1 MITLE
6 SPLTLQKQG
15 LKIPDFCG
23 NTLMLT
29 VSEKWIKE
37 AKTNEQLG
45 LENRKKRSIT
55 SGKNDIGKLSSND
68 NNIVKNESLN
78 SIANGKMA
86 IAENGFQWNGA
97 HVLSAPP
104 VTDSL
109 YANKQKDEIGFIFC
123 SLNGKRHLSE
133 FKRILKPRNTCFE

>member
-1 MITLE
+1 
-6 SPLTLQKQG
+6 
-15 LKIPDFCG
+15 
-23 NTLMLT
+23 MLT

-55 SGKNDIGKLSSND
+55 SGKNDIGKFSSND

-78 SIANGKMA
+78 SIANGEMA
-86 IAENGFQWNGA
+86 TRENGFQWNEA
-97 HVLSAPP
+97 QVLSAPP

-109 YANKQKDEIGFIFC
+109 YANKQKD
-123 SLNGKRHLSE
+123 
-133 FKRILKPRNTCFE
+133 